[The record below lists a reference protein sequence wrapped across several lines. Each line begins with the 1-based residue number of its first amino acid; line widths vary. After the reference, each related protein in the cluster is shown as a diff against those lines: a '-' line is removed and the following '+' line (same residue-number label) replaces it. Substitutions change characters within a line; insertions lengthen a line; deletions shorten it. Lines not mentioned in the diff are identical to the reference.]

1 MSSWRALVLL
11 QFSLPALVSATTLF
25 TLNSATKGGV
35 VSFARS
41 SGIRAL
47 DGNAVGGIVG
57 LGDVNDLTYLVAV
70 TVGNSTVSLNLD
82 TGSSD
87 LWAISNACQTD
98 TCKTSSA
105 QRYAVT
111 KSFQQ
116 SQIGSVDLLFGDSTT
131 GTHAAGPIAHD
142 DVVFAG
148 LTVPNQTF
156 AAVNDTNNVAVSN
169 GGAGILGLGFPSQS
183 FVGQAAV
190 ASVFGNTAGTDNFI
204 RQFVN
209 YGPIVPRLILA
220 GVLDQPLFT
229 ITLQRDQIDIS
240 GTGQLTVGQLPDG
253 VDNSSLT
260 WVPVRLYSSSEG
272 GLSAPSFASSETY
285 PLRWEIPLDG
295 VYLDGEKLADTTE
308 KANGISQPSL
318 SALIDTGNSL
328 IRGPSDVVSSVLSK
342 VSTTYASNSS
352 LSPLLPCTSAHR
364 LAFQIGG
371 TLFPVDPRDFITQ
384 NTAHDATTC
393 VASNVVSTD
402 APSSGALFTWS
413 LGDPFLKSTLVA
425 FYYGNL
431 THPSADPPRI
441 GFLSLVP
448 DDAEELLQEAVQ
460 EAEADD
466 GEFDSTTEAAP
477 TSTSVIEASSP
488 RTWDPAHG
496 LPGGLATAAAGNSNA
511 AVGLRGLSSR
521 AVGRCSALLVLLSSL
536 LSLSVL

>member
-1 MSSWRALVLL
+1 MSSWRVLVLL
-11 QFSLPALVSATTLF
+11 ELALPALVYPSTLF
-25 TLNSATKGGV
+25 SLNSATRGAV
-35 VSFARS
+35 VSFAKS

-47 DGNAVGGIVG
+47 DGNAVGGSVG

-98 TCKTSSA
+98 TCKLTSA

-111 KSFQQ
+111 NSFQQ
-116 SQIGSVDLLFGDSTT
+116 SQIGTVDLLFGDSTT
-131 GTHAAGPIAHD
+131 GTHASGPISRD
-142 DVVFAG
+142 TVVLAG

-190 ASVFGNTAGTDNFI
+190 TSEFGNTAGTDNFI

-240 GTGQLTVGQLPDG
+240 GTGKLTIGQLPEG

-260 WVPVRLYSSSEG
+260 WVPVRLYSTSDG
-272 GLSAPSFASSETY
+272 GLSAPSFASGETY

-295 VYLDGEKLADTTE
+295 VYLDGEKLADTTQ
-308 KANGISQPSL
+308 KASGISQPSL

-328 IRGPSDVVSSVLSK
+328 VRGPSDVVSSVLSK
-342 VSTTYASNSS
+342 VSTVYAANSS
-352 LSPLLPCTSAHR
+352 QSPVLPCASAHR

-371 TLFPVDPRDFITQ
+371 KLFPVDPRDFITQ
-384 NTAHDATTC
+384 NTVHDASTC
-393 VASNVVSTD
+393 VAGNVVSTD
-402 APSSGALFTWS
+402 APSSGALFSWS

-448 DDAEELLQEAVQ
+448 DDAEELLAEVV
-460 EAEADD
+460 AEAQAD
-466 GEFDSTTEAAP
+466 GGTFDSTTEAAP

-496 LPGGLATAAAGNSNA
+496 LPGGLATASAVNA
-511 AVGLRGLSSR
+511 ATGVRGLSSDR
-521 AVGRCSALLVLLSSL
+521 WFVVVVFLSSSL
-536 LSLSVL
+536 LSLGVL